1 MVSFEICGRSLMRS
15 LSDVSPTKLL
25 RRDATVSEQRAG
37 EAATGILQSL
47 RNLAATLVALLQNR
61 LELLVTDLEE
71 ERIRLLQLLFWA
83 AGALFFFALG
93 VLMITMLIVLLLWDS
108 HRIVGVAVLAA
119 VFIAIGV
126 GLAIGVRNRM
136 HVRPRLFSSS
146 LDELAKDKDRL
157 TSR

>member
-1 MVSFEICGRSLMRS
+1 
-15 LSDVSPTKLL
+15 
-25 RRDATVSEQRAG
+25 VSEQRV
-37 EAATGILQSL
+37 EEPATGILQSL

-71 ERIRLLQLLFWA
+71 ERVRLLQLLFWA

-93 VLMITMLIVLLLWDS
+93 VLMVTMLIVLLLWDS
-108 HRIVGVAVLAA
+108 HRIVGVAILAA
-119 VFIAIGV
+119 VFLAIGV

>member
-1 MVSFEICGRSLMRS
+1 M
-15 LSDVSPTKLL
+15 
-25 RRDATVSEQRAG
+25 SEQGAG
-37 EAATGILQSL
+37 GPATGILQSL
-47 RNLAATLVALLQNR
+47 RNLATTLVALLQGR
-61 LELLVTDLEE
+61 LELLATDLEE

-108 HRIVGVAVLAA
+108 YRFAGVAVLAA

-146 LDELAKDKDRL
+146 LDELAKDKERL